1 MGFLG
6 TPVAG
11 ADSLKGSSMITMDFA
26 HYLAPIDLHFTKP
39 TEPIHG
45 IPLGNGKM
53 GTLVWIGGAGSRM
66 LFNFGRS
73 DVFYRGSATATWNNK
88 SHIDGNSK
96 VGHVEIDFG
105 GNPFAST
112 CNQHLHAYDG
122 YESVDG
128 ADVSARIVAWRER
141 DVFAIEIT
149 DHRAAPSAITIDLNR
164 MLPDAVK
171 GLYHNTS
178 TQSQRN
184 NLLVLQQV
192 FSEKCDTGIADN
204 DFYCASACVVAV
216 QGRTV
221 SATNNRLTVPAAK
234 GKFTVYVGSAA
245 SMRPAVDVVARAT
258 VEIQAALATHFAAI
272 FDSSAARWHEF
283 WQKSFIHLPSTQE
296 ASFDWSLEQHWL
308 YYLYCMNTCQRGE
321 FPINANGGIFNV
333 QDGWQY
339 WGSMYWWFNSSRQTL
354 TPVFEQANHPELA
367 DPYFCMLSRQF
378 PRINRAAIQQWG
390 AGKDAVYIP
399 ETFPFDG
406 PEILPDNIASDLK
419 NTLLNHAGQSAAL
432 NQFRTNRSEWESR
445 WSMGKGTAG
454 YHTHLLYNTAEAA
467 QWYWERFEYTRDLAW
482 LRERAYPMMKGAA
495 ELYRTHPLTRL
506 EADGKYHLNN
516 LGWAETYRDGV
527 RDGINDLASVRG
539 IFPVA
544 IQAAKLLQVDAEL
557 VPLWQDMLD
566 KLAPYPTSSTPGAM
580 GVLQVAGEPVY
591 AIGIGSS
598 RSVGSDH
605 DPRMMMVN
613 VFDLVNTESK
623 LAKPDEWQLA
633 MNTLA
638 GLKVARR
645 VDINRYDGEPLAR
658 FFGEVARMGSAEW
671 VEKCIAVYQRFW
683 NKALIEYPNRIREF
697 NSESGFAL
705 DWQQEGTLSEG
716 LSAAL
721 LQSGAASPG
730 GVPVIRVFPAWPKDR
745 DASFSLRAKG
755 DFLVTSQMKS
765 GKLDFIEVT
774 SQRGGTCTLRNY
786 WGRQSVDLYRNQTR
800 SETLSAEVFAFPT
813 KAGENI
819 VIVKTGTNPGSF
831 RVKLP
836 SAKGANLEQHS
847 IEER

>member
-1 MGFLG
+1 
-6 TPVAG
+6 
-11 ADSLKGSSMITMDFA
+11 MITMDFA
-26 HYLAPIDLHFTKP
+26 RYLAPIDLHFTKP
-39 TEPIHG
+39 TEPIKG
-45 IPLGNGKM
+45 IPLGNGNM
-53 GTLVWIGGAGSRM
+53 ATLVWIDESGSKM
-66 LFNFGRS
+66 QFNFGRP
-73 DVFYRGSATATWNNK
+73 DVFYRGSATATWHNK
-88 SHIDGNSK
+88 SHTDGNSK
-96 VGHVEIDFG
+96 VGHVDIGFS
-105 GNPFAST
+105 GNPFASI
-112 CNQHLHAYDG
+112 CNQDLHAYDG
-122 YESVDG
+122 YESVQG
-128 ADVSARIVAWRER
+128 SDVSARIVAWRDR

-149 DHRAAPSAITIDLNR
+149 DHRATPSVITVDLNR

-171 GLYHNTS
+171 GLYRNTS
-178 TQSQRN
+178 TQSQWN

-192 FSEKCDTGIADN
+192 FSEKCDTGIAEN

-221 SATNNRLTVPAAK
+221 SATNSRLTLPAAK
-234 GKFTVYVGSAA
+234 GTFTIYVGSAA
-245 SMRPAVDVVARAT
+245 SMRPTADVVAMAT
-258 VEIQAALATHFAAI
+258 AEVQAALATTFAAI
-272 FDSSAARWHEF
+272 FDSSAAQWHEF
-283 WQKSFIHLPSTQE
+283 WQKSFIHLPATHD
-296 ASFDWSLEQHWL
+296 ASFDRSLEQHWL
-308 YYLYCMNTCQRGE
+308 FYLYCMNTCQRGD
-321 FPINANGGIFNV
+321 FPIHANGGIFNV

-354 TPVFEQANHPELA
+354 APVLEQANHPELA
-367 DPYFCMLSRQF
+367 DPYFRMLSRQF

-390 AGKDAVYIP
+390 AGKDAIYIQ

-406 PEILPDNIASDLK
+406 PEILPENIAADLK
-419 NTLLNHAGQSAAL
+419 NTLINHASQSAAL

-482 LRERAYPMMKGAA
+482 LRERAYPMVRGAA

-506 EADGKYHLNN
+506 EPDGKYHLNN

-544 IQAAKLLQVDAEL
+544 IQAAKLLQVDAGL
-557 VPLWQDMLD
+557 VPQLQDMLD
-566 KLAPYPTSSTPGAM
+566 NLAPYPTSSTPHAM
-580 GVLQVAGEPVY
+580 GVLQFGAEPVY
-591 AIGIGSS
+591 AIGIGGS

-605 DPRMMMVN
+605 DPRMMLVN
-613 VFDLVNTESK
+613 IFDLVNTESK
-623 LAKPDEWQLA
+623 LTKPDEWQLA

-645 VDINRYDGEPLAR
+645 VAANSYDGEPLTR
-658 FFGEVARMGSAEW
+658 FFGEVARMGSVEW
-671 VEKCIAVYQRFW
+671 VEKCLAVYERYW
-683 NKALIEYPNRIREF
+683 NRALIEFPNRIREF

-730 GVPVIRVFPAWPKDR
+730 GTPVIRVFPAWPKNV

-755 DFLVTSQMKS
+755 DFLVTSMMKA
-765 GKLDFIEVT
+765 GRVDFIEVT
-774 SQRGGTCTLRNY
+774 SQRGGLCTLRNY
-786 WGRQSVDLYRNQTR
+786 WGRQSADLYRNRTR
-800 SETLSAEVFAFPT
+800 SETFSAEVFAFPT

-819 VIVKTGTNPGSF
+819 VIVKTGTNPESF

-836 SAKGANLEQHS
+836 SAKGANAEQIS
-847 IEER
+847 VKER